1 MQGILISIITVGVP
15 DCCAADLRVYP
26 SGTIWKGNKLEILIG
41 ILVSGKFEMHI
52 LPQVGH
58 AVHEDSPNKV
68 ADVLSH
74 FLVRNKFAQ
83 PKEAYS
89 PTFPA
94 C

>member
-1 MQGILISIITVGVP
+1 MQ
-15 DCCAADLRVYP
+15 
-26 SGTIWKGNKLEILIG
+26 
-41 ILVSGKFEMHI
+41 GKFEMHI

>member
-68 ADVLSH
+68 IQNPVGFYHVCKNLG
-74 FLVRNKFAQ
+74 FLGG
-83 PKEAYS
+83 
-89 PTFPA
+89 
-94 C
+94 